1 MKTTIPTFQLQ
12 QQASGK
18 VRELYRNIRSQ
29 TGLSQQIIMD
39 CPNQSQTKKDKQ
51 KLPRGKFPLPSNVV
65 PNEQIPKDLLTDD
78 SIDDQV
84 LSRQLTQN
92 SIPIQQAPQIPQ
104 VPAQV
109 EQQVVQNQ
117 PVQQPPQP
125 AIVPRKAGKN
135 APTAQFQCP
144 ECNVAPC
151 SFPTIKGLY
160 GHAYAL
166 SKDTNNPHHPEKIA
180 ERYRTAINNSN
191 PKAICRGCGAPL
203 SNKYNCETH
212 ERTNEY
218 CRNRIAQLLLNAP
231 PQPTLV
237 SAPSA
242 NIQLPDY
249 DIYTL
254 SRFCSNTDKLALD
267 KAYNQLSESF
277 TCSKVETPAHI
288 NRFLLSFKMKV
299 STPKQHT
306 VFLEDENIMLRKLRT
321 AVSREFALQSIG
333 KAYQRLED
341 HYDKVP
347 RVYISEQEQREEFKR
362 KHPDSKNLQFP
373 PLPEGIAMQE
383 QMDPITED
391 EIKSIIL
398 RIKKGKSSGDDGLTG
413 SHLKY
418 LVYQHEHFLKI
429 LEFFFNQLLSNPA
442 HLQDCK
448 QLFRFRA
455 ILLPKKSGGLRPVSC
470 ESMILAVFSSCLKTR
485 LMQQVDIH
493 EHQFCFKSGGI
504 THALARVEQFKVQ
517 GKTLTLADCTNAY
530 QAIDHNAIMHALQ
543 LQGVNSLFVEYY
555 RAYLNTRSCK
565 YADTL
570 TTGVQA
576 GNSVSS
582 LAFSICLNYVITAME
597 AKGYQLTVF
606 ADDIQISH
614 DPNVDKDVVLMELSE
629 LLQPLGLEL
638 ALEKCSSTQ
647 NGGEITFLGQT
658 FSQTSTSSLA
668 ERLTDKIDKC
678 LKVLEASPITNHQK
692 FLLLRSV
699 VLPKVNYAP
708 LVDFAPKTPLDSF
721 DNQYGPIDQMVFK
734 YASDLFAVK
743 DLSETEQADFFT
755 NSASKGGLEMVV
767 PSLYYDF
774 MQAQQKVLL
783 RAEYLKT
790 LQDHPGVPAIGYAIN
805 NFTYLTDNE
814 LFDLI
819 KHRFQVTATYVLDV
833 TFAVE
838 ANICNAFKGK
848 ILKYGGTYGDNRVIP
863 LVLRYNGTVYEKSM
877 NLLTKY
883 LPEITDSFLSKHCC
897 LAVARAN
904 EEAKLRYTSL
914 ITNALHDETI
924 AIKHG
929 QKRDRHATGRRAPRA
944 PPGLEGVGAR
954 QEGKAQGNAGSGG
967 LGTTADN

>member
-1 MKTTIPTFQLQ
+1 
-12 QQASGK
+12 
-18 VRELYRNIRSQ
+18 
-29 TGLSQQIIMD
+29 
-39 CPNQSQTKKDKQ
+39 
-51 KLPRGKFPLPSNVV
+51 
-65 PNEQIPKDLLTDD
+65 
-78 SIDDQV
+78 
-84 LSRQLTQN
+84 
-92 SIPIQQAPQIPQ
+92 
-104 VPAQV
+104 
-109 EQQVVQNQ
+109 
-117 PVQQPPQP
+117 
-125 AIVPRKAGKN
+125 
-135 APTAQFQCP
+135 
-144 ECNVAPC
+144 
-151 SFPTIKGLY
+151 
-160 GHAYAL
+160 
-166 SKDTNNPHHPEKIA
+166 
-180 ERYRTAINNSN
+180 
-191 PKAICRGCGAPL
+191 
-203 SNKYNCETH
+203 
-212 ERTNEY
+212 
-218 CRNRIAQLLLNAP
+218 
-231 PQPTLV
+231 
-237 SAPSA
+237 
-242 NIQLPDY
+242 
-249 DIYTL
+249 
-254 SRFCSNTDKLALD
+254 
-267 KAYNQLSESF
+267 
-277 TCSKVETPAHI
+277 
-288 NRFLLSFKMKV
+288 
-299 STPKQHT
+299 
-306 VFLEDENIMLRKLRT
+306 
-321 AVSREFALQSIG
+321 
-333 KAYQRLED
+333 
-341 HYDKVP
+341 
-347 RVYISEQEQREEFKR
+347 
-362 KHPDSKNLQFP
+362 
-373 PLPEGIAMQE
+373 
-383 QMDPITED
+383 
-391 EIKSIIL
+391 
-398 RIKKGKSSGDDGLTG
+398 
-413 SHLKY
+413 
-418 LVYQHEHFLKI
+418 
-429 LEFFFNQLLSNPA
+429 
-442 HLQDCK
+442 
-448 QLFRFRA
+448 
-455 ILLPKKSGGLRPVSC
+455 
-470 ESMILAVFSSCLKTR
+470 
-485 LMQQVDIH
+485 
-493 EHQFCFKSGGI
+493 
-504 THALARVEQFKVQ
+504 
-517 GKTLTLADCTNAY
+517 
-530 QAIDHNAIMHALQ
+530 MHALQ

-774 MQAQQKVLL
+774 MQAQQKAVLAGGVGIFKAL

-819 KHRFQVTATYVLDV
+819 KHRFQVLNKELDSDSKCLLCGNRMTAQHEIKCNRNAGIRTVRHDYVMKKVLAKIDHHRHPRPVDKAHGNLPSSDKLEKPDIEFQYQNATYVLDV

-877 NLLTKY
+877 NMLTTF

-904 EEAKLRYTSL
+904 EEAKLHYTSL
-914 ITNALHDETI
+914 ITNALHEGTI
-924 AIKHG
+924 ATKQG
-929 QKRDRHATGRRAPRA
+929 QRDRQATGRRALRA

-954 QEGKAQGNAGSGG
+954 QEGEAQGNAGSDG
-967 LGTTADN
+967 LGVTVEN